1 MTFLYEYLM
10 FLGQVVTLVI
20 GFIVVAS
27 FLASLGNRAQ
37 SGRQGHLQV
46 QKLNEQIRDLRFAM
60 ESRLMTSDQAKKLH
74 KSELKAEKAE
84 QKKQPKDAP
93 KPNSAGIRQRVKAG
107 TGRKWRGICGQSG
120 CRRGVEEAVP
130 PLMVP
135 SLEPSSFILMAMLP
149 HRRSNTCASK

>member
-46 QKLNEQIRDLRFAM
+46 QKAQRADSRFA
-60 ESRLMTSDQAKKLH
+60 LCNG
-74 KSELKAEKAE
+74 
-84 QKKQPKDAP
+84 
-93 KPNSAGIRQRVKAG
+93 KPADDIRSGQEIAQIG
-107 TGRKWRGICGQSG
+107 T
-120 CRRGVEEAVP
+120 
-130 PLMVP
+130 
-135 SLEPSSFILMAMLP
+135 
-149 HRRSNTCASK
+149 

>member
-93 KPNSAGIRQRVKAG
+93 KAKFGRNPPTRQSRNREKVARDLRPK
-107 TGRKWRGICGQSG
+107 R
-120 CRRGVEEAVP
+120 
-130 PLMVP
+130 L
-135 SLEPSSFILMAMLP
+135 
-149 HRRSNTCASK
+149 

>member
-46 QKLNEQIRDLRFAM
+46 QKLNEQIR
-60 ESRLMTSDQAKKLH
+60 
-74 KSELKAEKAE
+74 
-84 QKKQPKDAP
+84 
-93 KPNSAGIRQRVKAG
+93 
-107 TGRKWRGICGQSG
+107 
-120 CRRGVEEAVP
+120 
-130 PLMVP
+130 
-135 SLEPSSFILMAMLP
+135 
-149 HRRSNTCASK
+149 

>member
-1 MTFLYEYLM
+1 M

-60 ESRLMTSDQAKKLH
+60 ESRLMTSDQAKKQH

-84 QKKQPKDAP
+84 QKKPPKEHRKTNP
-93 KPNSAGIRQRVKAG
+93 AGIRPRVSAG
-107 TGRKWRGICGQSG
+107 TGRK
-120 CRRGVEEAVP
+120 
-130 PLMVP
+130 
-135 SLEPSSFILMAMLP
+135 
-149 HRRSNTCASK
+149 

>member
-10 FLGQVVTLVI
+10 FLGRVVTLVI

-84 QKKQPKDAP
+84 QKSSQRRTE
-93 KPNSAGIRQRVKAG
+93 SQIRRSPPTRQSRNREKVA
-107 TGRKWRGICGQSG
+107 RICGQSG
-120 CRRGVEEAVP
+120 CRRGC
-130 PLMVP
+130 
-135 SLEPSSFILMAMLP
+135 
-149 HRRSNTCASK
+149 RRGGASR

>member
-37 SGRQGHLQV
+37 SDRQGHLQV

-60 ESRLMTSDQAKKLH
+60 ESRLMTSAWPL
-74 KSELKAEKAE
+74 
-84 QKKQPKDAP
+84 
-93 KPNSAGIRQRVKAG
+93 
-107 TGRKWRGICGQSG
+107 
-120 CRRGVEEAVP
+120 RRLMRSRRRAVA
-130 PLMVP
+130 LRSFVP
-135 SLEPSSFILMAMLP
+135 RPG
-149 HRRSNTCASK
+149 